1 MGRVGIVQRVSFD
14 RAAGYYDATR
24 GLPAE
29 ARAAMTEVL
38 AAELADRQPC
48 LEIGVGTGRIALP
61 LAERGIAMAGEDIS
75 EAMLRRLVGN
85 AGGRRPFPLMLA
97 DATRLPLAGE
107 SFGAVLACH
116 VLHLIGDWR
125 AAVDDAMRVLRR
137 GGVLLAD
144 FGAAPGGRSA
154 ERPGERP
161 TDRSGESPGERP
173 AGTTPWREA
182 VRQTLERHGIFRN
195 RHGATD
201 AEQVAGHIG
210 CQARSLPPVRVT
222 STRTLRR
229 TIEDVE
235 RQIYSWTWPYPAGQI
250 QAACEEIRAWA
261 QREDIPLDT
270 QASTERL
277 ITWQAFDRPA

>member
-38 AAELADRQPC
+38 AAELANRQPC

-116 VLHLIGDWR
+116 ILHLIPDWQ
-125 AAVDDAMRVLRR
+125 AAVDEAMRVLRP
-137 GGVLLAD
+137 GGVLLTD
-144 FGAAPGGRSA
+144 FGATPGGRPA
-154 ERPGERP
+154 G
-161 TDRSGESPGERP
+161 RP
-173 AGTTPWREA
+173 AGTAPWRGA
-182 VRQTLERHGIFRN
+182 VRETLERHGIFRD
-195 RHGATD
+195 RHGATS
-201 AEQVAGHIG
+201 AEQVADHIG
-210 CQARSLPPVRVT
+210 CQARALPPVHVT

-235 RQIYSWTWPYPAGQI
+235 QQIYSWTWPYPAGQI

-270 QASTERL
+270 QVPAERV
-277 ITWQAFDRPA
+277 IIWQAFDRPA